1 MGWGVQVACFR
12 SVSGLWGR
20 VSGWAVLSMLGSEN
34 EDWGQKVGVSELEFQ
49 GQVQGL
55 GGEVYRVRMGI
66 LVLGEGW
73 GLGVQ
78 VWGQVQDLGAGV
90 LDVGSLRP
98 NLGDSWVRAG
108 LSERGVGI

>member
-1 MGWGVQVACFR
+1 
-12 SVSGLWGR
+12 
-20 VSGWAVLSMLGSEN
+20 MLGSEN